1 MSFLRYPHNSS
12 ILDKLTYCAKPQ
24 NKFNLRTLLVTK
36 YENGSSCP
44 KKITTILAIDVRQ
57 EMRDERRETGD
68 KRLGDR
74 SWETR
79 DEKQETGEG
88 RWKMGDGRLG
98 GVRG

>member
-12 ILDKLTYCAKPQ
+12 ILDKLTYWAKPQ

-57 EMRDERRETGD
+57 EMRDERRET
-68 KRLGDR
+68 
-74 SWETR
+74 R
-79 DEKQETGEG
+79 DSETGVG
-88 RWKMGDGRLG
+88 RPEMRNKRRGRGDGRWETGDWVGL